1 MISNVSDMDLFDT
14 SILFRSKILSFVTG
28 VDNSFVL
35 NSDESDIQTNI
46 DAVSLSAEI
55 RHVMNRISSFT
66 IDTVNNRVDYSTISR
81 SESYKKYRFLTNRLS
96 YLDLNAIIMIPD
108 KLAFWINMYNSLVID
123 AVIQFGIDR
132 SVSQGVLGIFS
143 FFDKAAYRIG
153 SNRFSL
159 SDIEHGILRSNK
171 GLPYMLGANFSE
183 NDPRKDW
190 ILPHIDPRIHFA
202 LNCASRSCPPINF
215 FDPDKID
222 LQLNIAT
229 LNFLNQ
235 NVSLDVD
242 KRTISISSI
251 FRLYKSDF
259 GGREGIVEFL
269 YKHSNDGE
277 LKNFIKNNW
286 DSLRMKFQKY
296 DWTINSV

>member
-1 MISNVSDMDLFDT
+1 MDLLDT
-14 SILFRSKILSFVTG
+14 SIHIRNKILSFVTG
-28 VDNSFVL
+28 VENSSVL
-35 NSDESDIQTNI
+35 NSDEPNIQTSI
-46 DAVSLSAEI
+46 DAVNLSAEI
-55 RHVMNRISSFT
+55 RQVMNRISSFT
-66 IDTVNNRVDYSTISR
+66 IDTGNNRVDYFTISR
-81 SESYKKYRFLTNRLS
+81 SELYKEYLFLTSRLG

-123 AVIQFGIDR
+123 AVIQFGIDK
-132 SVSQGVLGIFS
+132 SVSQGALGIFS
-143 FFDKAAYRIG
+143 FFAKAAYRIG

-171 GLPYMLGANFSE
+171 GLPYSIGANFSE
-183 NDPRKDW
+183 NDPRKGW

-229 LNFLNQ
+229 MNFINH

-242 KRTISISSI
+242 KRTVSISSI

-259 GGREGIVEFL
+259 GGREGIIDFL
-269 YKHSNDGE
+269 YKHLNEGE
-277 LKNFIKNNW
+277 LKNYIKDNR

-296 DWTINSV
+296 DWTLNSV